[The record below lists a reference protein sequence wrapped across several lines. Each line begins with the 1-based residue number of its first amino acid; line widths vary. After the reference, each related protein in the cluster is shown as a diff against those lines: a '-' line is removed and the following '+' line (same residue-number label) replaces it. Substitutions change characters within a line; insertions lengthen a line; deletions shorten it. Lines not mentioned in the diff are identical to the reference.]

1 MIKRLSVINLLII
14 SLPVMA
20 TELNMSGASGAL
32 ATPGAEVIKEG
43 HFEIQANTDQRAA
56 RDQRLTR
63 RGNDQAEARTYLIGI
78 GLLPRV
84 ELVGRV
90 AAPNITGPTPADL
103 SANLKISLY
112 QSQFFGF
119 SAGILDVAGD
129 AQKATSRYAVSS
141 ASYKQFD
148 ASVGYG
154 DGQLLDGVFGSLSYT
169 PQPFVSLIA
178 DYDAAAFNAGARLR
192 HEFSNGL
199 KVALTGKLYTES
211 FEKAS
216 YALSISRSLDFHGGN
231 SLLPQ
236 QYLEHLDSLF
246 QSNLFSA
253 DRDGLRNI
261 SLRDDAEAGTV
272 IVRAENAAYLQR
284 QSDSD
289 KAACSQLAP
298 ETNKKAVYDQ
308 YRYGLP
314 ILSTR
319 INCGQQDIYDRAD
332 IYDRTGVN
340 TWLTQWKDRDQIKAD
355 FSRPGAYGLEVRFA
369 PDLRSFAATEVGIFD
384 YSLALF
390 STARLQLPAGFGA
403 YATYESPLDSTDDFN
418 DPSFFQF
425 YKHDRGIREAQVQWA
440 HHLVPGLFGLHSI
453 GKSKVFSIDYR
464 SQRNDLVFNMGGGTH
479 QVYGSYARYK
489 PINRPALPTRKI
501 ELIGYRLFLPR
512 IASSVEADI
521 GKFFYGD
528 DGFRIRANRY
538 FGDTMVT
545 LYVRRSDSEN
555 QVAGLELSFPLTLR
569 RGLSIGPLTVVGD
582 PRFRFARGTSFG
594 QSNGRNALKPLL
606 LIEPEPEYAL
616 RTDWLDSGRLFPG
629 NQASAR

>member
-1 MIKRLSVINLLII
+1 MIRRFSIIGLLAV
-14 SLPVMA
+14 SSSAMA
-20 TELNMSGASGAL
+20 TELNMLGASGAL
-32 ATPGAEVIKEG
+32 TTPGAEVIKEG
-43 HFEIQANTDQRAA
+43 HFEVQANTDQRAA

-63 RGNDQAEARTYLIGI
+63 RGNDQAEARTYLIGV

-112 QSQFFGF
+112 QSQFFGLA
-119 SAGILDVAGD
+119 AGILDVAGD
-129 AQKATSRYAVSS
+129 AQKATSRYAVGS
-141 ASYKQFD
+141 ASYKAFH
-148 ASVGYG
+148 ASLGYG
-154 DGQLLDGVFGSLSYT
+154 DGQLLDGVFGNLSYT
-169 PQPFVSLIA
+169 PKPFVSLIA
-178 DYDAAAFNAGARLR
+178 DYDAKAFNAGARLR
-192 HEFSNGL
+192 HEFGNGL
-199 KVALTGKLYTES
+199 KVALTGKLYTDS
-211 FEKAS
+211 YEKAS

-236 QYLEHLDSLF
+236 RYLENVDSLF
-246 QSNLFSA
+246 RSNLFSA

-289 KAACSQLAP
+289 QAACAQLAP
-298 ETNKKAVYDQ
+298 ETNKKAVYAQ

-319 INCGQQDIYDRAD
+319 INCGQKDIYERAD
-332 IYDRTGVN
+332 IYDRTGLN
-340 TWLTQWKDRDQIKAD
+340 TWLTQWQDQEQIKAD
-355 FSRPGAYGLEVRFA
+355 FTRAGAYGLEVRFT
-369 PDLRSFAATEVGIFD
+369 PDLRSFAATDVGIFD

-403 YATYESPLDSTDDFN
+403 YTTYESPIDSTDDFN
-418 DPSFFQF
+418 NPQFFQF

-464 SQRNDLVFNMGGGTH
+464 SQRNDLVFNLLGGTH

-501 ELIGYRLFLPR
+501 ELVGYRLFLPKL
-512 IASSVEADI
+512 ASSFEADI

-528 DGFRIRANRY
+528 DGFRLRANRY

-545 LYVRRSDSEN
+545 LYMRRSDSEN
-555 QVAGLELSFPLTLR
+555 QVAGLELSIPLTLR
-569 RGLSIGPLTVVGD
+569 RGLSAGPLTVVGD
-582 PRFRFARGTSFG
+582 PRFRFARATSFG
-594 QSNGRNALKPLL
+594 QSNGQNSLKPLL
-606 LIEPEPEYAL
+606 LIEPEPEYTL
-616 RTDWLDSGRLFPG
+616 RTDWLDSDRLFPD
-629 NQASAR
+629 NSASMR